1 MPTFTHGNAAQDNK
15 RGTIMDNITSLNI
28 PPKVQPG
35 FEHIAKMIEAITGPR
50 SASKSQG
57 VEMAITITNMLA
69 SAGEIQP
76 INAADHA
83 AMRA

>member
-1 MPTFTHGNAAQDNK
+1 
-15 RGTIMDNITSLNI
+15 MDNITSLNI

-35 FEHIAKMIEAITGPR
+35 FEHIAEMIEAITGPR

-57 VEMAITITNMLA
+57 VEMAVTITNMLA

-76 INAADHA
+76 INAADHV

>member
-1 MPTFTHGNAAQDNK
+1 MT
-15 RGTIMDNITSLNI
+15 GTNVKPLNI

-35 FEHIAKMIEAITGPR
+35 FEHIAKLIEAITGPR

-57 VEMAITITNMLA
+57 VEMAVAITNMLA

>member
-1 MPTFTHGNAAQDNK
+1 MIET
-15 RGTIMDNITSLNI
+15 NITSLNI

-35 FEHIAKMIEAITGPR
+35 FEHIAKMIEEITGPR

-69 SAGEIQP
+69 SAGMVDSQ
-76 INAADHA
+76 NHDDHVG
-83 AMRA
+83 MRA

>member
-1 MPTFTHGNAAQDNK
+1 MT
-15 RGTIMDNITSLNI
+15 GTNVKSFNI
-28 PPKVQPG
+28 PPKVRPG
-35 FEHIAKMIEAITGPR
+35 FEHIATMIEAITGPR
-50 SASKSQG
+50 STSKSQG
-57 VEMAITITNMLA
+57 VEMAVAITNILA